1 MNRRRLFKRPVVWLG
16 MAAVMVLPAWG
27 RMAAVVGVQKKS
39 DGVILTMQSGTL
51 RLQVWSDRIIRVTF
65 APGTQLPTTKNL
77 SVIGKPAQTMWS
89 LPQTPNVVVVKTESL
104 QVRVDRNTGAVG
116 FYDLNG
122 HPILQEQ
129 ADGRE
134 VPLTPGGMGV
144 QQSFIL
150 APDEGIYG
158 LGQHQGGVW
167 NYRGTTVHLQ
177 QQNMEVAVPV
187 LVSSKG
193 YGVLWDNPEITDVD
207 VGKSN
212 KGILTWTS
220 ETGGAAE
227 YYFMFGPTADDVI
240 QDYRALTGA
249 APMMGRW
256 VWGFWQCK
264 EHYASQEELTNVV
277 AEYRRL
283 GVPLD
288 GIIQDWQYWT
298 NGMWGSHEF
307 DRKRYPHPEE
317 MIQDLHAMHTHV
329 MISVWPKFDLGTAN
343 FNELERAG
351 ALYAPT
357 LHGFVPNELDKYYD
371 PFNPV
376 GRLIYWQ
383 QILDNLFK
391 LGIDAWWLDA
401 SEPELSGHW
410 GQFRQFQTALGPGSN
425 VFNAYPLMHTMAVY
439 QGQRAATDR
448 KRVCI
453 LTRSAYA
460 GQQRN
465 AAITWSGD
473 IHGTWDVF
481 AKQIPAGLNFSI
493 SGIPYWNT
501 DIGGFWGEQPTDK
514 KYQELFTRWFEFGA
528 FCPMFRVHGTVAP
541 KEFWRWDKPTQQIWE
556 RFVDLRYRL
565 LPYIYSV
572 SWQVTHNGSTMM
584 RPLIMDFPS

>member
-1 MNRRRLFKRPVVWLG
+1 MWKYWCIPAAQAKPSMKGMLNRKYPFKWPVIWLG
-16 MAAVMVLPAWG
+16 VAAVMVLPAWG

-51 RLQVWSDRIIRVTF
+51 RLQVWSDRIIRVTYT
-65 APGTQLPTTKNL
+65 PGTQLPTTKSL

-89 LPQTPNVVVVKTESL
+89 LPQTSDVDVLKTESL

-116 FYDLNG
+116 FYDSNS
-122 HPILQEQ
+122 HPILQEE

-134 VPLTPGGMGV
+134 VPLTPGGTGV
-144 QQSFIL
+144 QQLFIL

-193 YGVLWDNPEITDVD
+193 DGVLWDNPAITDVD
-207 VGKSN
+207 VGESN
-212 KGILTWTS
+212 KGILSWTS
-220 ETGGAAE
+220 ETGGAVD
-227 YYFMFGPTADDVI
+227 YYFMFGPTADGVI

-277 AEYRRL
+277 AGYRRL

-298 NGMWGSHEF
+298 NGTWGSHEF

-317 MIQDLHAMHTHV
+317 MIRALRAMHAHV

-343 FNELERAG
+343 FNELKRAG

-383 QILDNLFK
+383 QISNDLFK

-410 GQFRQFQTALGPGSN
+410 GQFRQFQTARG
-425 VFNAYPLMHTMAVY
+425 
-439 QGQRAATDR
+439 
-448 KRVCI
+448 
-453 LTRSAYA
+453 
-460 GQQRN
+460 
-465 AAITWSGD
+465 
-473 IHGTWDVF
+473 
-481 AKQIPAGLNFSI
+481 
-493 SGIPYWNT
+493 
-501 DIGGFWGEQPTDK
+501 
-514 KYQELFTRWFEFGA
+514 
-528 FCPMFRVHGTVAP
+528 
-541 KEFWRWDKPTQQIWE
+541 
-556 RFVDLRYRL
+556 
-565 LPYIYSV
+565 
-572 SWQVTHNGSTMM
+572 NGSQARLHPHAFRLRRATAK
-584 RPLIMDFPS
+584 RRHHLVG